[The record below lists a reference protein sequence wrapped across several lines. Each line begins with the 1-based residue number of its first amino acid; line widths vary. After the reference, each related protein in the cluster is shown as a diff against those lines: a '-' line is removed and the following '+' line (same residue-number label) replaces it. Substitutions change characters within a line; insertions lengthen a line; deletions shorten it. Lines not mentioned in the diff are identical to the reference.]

1 MPIVDC
7 RLAIADSQIVN
18 SAERLIANRQLS
30 AILMEDTVKQ
40 KVIPEDWDDFV
51 EFINHHRDDIAL
63 GNYDLRIQ
71 KDWARDLTTEDLLL
85 LIEHCPSSRLSIASA
100 TKSVEVLNRLA
111 GDGSIDVREAVA
123 DNLRT
128 PTGTLDTLSSDS
140 ASAVRMAVAE
150 NANVSVANLEVLAKD
165 PVNYVRWGVAHNEK
179 TPTNVLQLVIADP
192 DSYVSDEAR
201 KNPNA
206 PKGGFW
212 SRLFKKR

>member
-1 MPIVDC
+1 
-7 RLAIADSQIVN
+7 
-18 SAERLIANRQLS
+18 
-30 AILMEDTVKQ
+30 MEDTAKQ
-40 KVIPEDWDDFV
+40 KIIPEDWDDFV
-51 EFINHHRDDIAL
+51 EFINHHRDEIAQ
-63 GNYDLRIQ
+63 GSYDLRIQ

-85 LIEHCPSSRLSIASA
+85 LIEHCPSSRLTIASA
-100 TKSVEVLNRLA
+100 TKSVDVLNRLA
-111 GDGSIDVREAVA
+111 GDESIDVREAVA

-128 PTGTLDTLSSDS
+128 PTSTLDSLSSDS

-150 NANVSVANLEVLAKD
+150 NSNVSEANLEILAKD

-179 TPTNVLQLVIADP
+179 TPTNVLQLVISDS

-206 PKGGFW
+206 PKGSFW

>member
-1 MPIVDC
+1 
-7 RLAIADSQIVN
+7 
-18 SAERLIANRQLS
+18 
-30 AILMEDTVKQ
+30 MEEATTQ

-51 EFINHHRDDIAL
+51 QFINHHREEIAQ
-63 GNYDLRIQ
+63 GSYDLRIE
-71 KDWARDLTTEDLLL
+71 KDWARDLTPKDLLL
-85 LIEHCPSSRLSIASA
+85 LIEHCPSSRLTIASA
-100 TKSVEVLNRLA
+100 TKSVDVLERLA
-111 GDGSIDVREAVA
+111 GDSSIDVREAVA

-128 PTGTLDTLSSDS
+128 PTSALNALATDS

-150 NANVSVANLEVLAKD
+150 NANVSEANLEMLAKD

-179 TPTNVLQLVIADP
+179 TPSTVLQLIITDP
-192 DSYVSDEAR
+192 DSYVSDEAK